1 MKKIIILTLLLFS
14 LSSAS
19 FGKGTTFTNEVFK
32 DAQISGKTVVI
43 NSWNKTC
50 GTCAKQVIILNKAKK
65 EMIKQDQFDKI
76 IINDDLNK
84 SKQKVF
90 QMVIEFLI

>member
-1 MKKIIILTLLLFS
+1 MLCSPQRLKDRDKDSKKSI
-14 LSSAS
+14 
-19 FGKGTTFTNEVFK
+19 GER
-32 DAQISGKTVVI
+32 
-43 NSWNKTC
+43 
-50 GTCAKQVIILNKAKK
+50 LNKAKK

-90 QMVIEFLI
+90 QMVKEFLI